1 MAQMANLQQQ
11 KDEIDL
17 QAQKAKDEAD
27 RVAAEER
34 QAAADEESKR
44 VREQAEYD
52 VAQIQKDAQR

>member
-1 MAQMANLQQQ
+1 MANLQQQ